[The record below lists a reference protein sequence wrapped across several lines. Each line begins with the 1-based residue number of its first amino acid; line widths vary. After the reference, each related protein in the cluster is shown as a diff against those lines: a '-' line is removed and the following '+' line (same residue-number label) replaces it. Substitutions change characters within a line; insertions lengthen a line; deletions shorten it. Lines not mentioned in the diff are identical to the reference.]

1 MKATMLAVEEEAA
14 VVVESGIATTAVAFF
29 QAAVLR
35 MIPYCVPA
43 LVLLLLDL
51 LYGIKAARARG
62 EKVRVSTA
70 VRRSMTKCVS
80 YCCWLILAST
90 LALAFKHDWLEWA
103 VLGLVYANE
112 LASIIGNYLETKGMA
127 FSFVH
132 FYRWILK
139 LIAGKAGEAM
149 DTAEAE
155 GIIID
160 KDGKARDKR
169 GRYTKRKRDM

>member
-1 MKATMLAVEEEAA
+1 MTTTESAVNTVTSTGITATA
-14 VVVESGIATTAVAFF
+14 IIFF
-29 QAAVLR
+29 RDAITNMTPWLMAS
-35 MIPYCVPA
+35 IP
-43 LVLLLLDL
+43 LILLDL
-51 LYGIKAARARG
+51 DFGIKAAKHRQD
-62 EKVRVSTA
+62 KVRVSKAIRGTFGKVVEYFAWVCFAATA
-70 VRRSMTKCVS
+70 S
-80 YCCWLILAST
+80 
-90 LALAFKHDWLEWA
+90 LAFGIKWIEWA

-169 GRYTKRKRDM
+169 GRYTKRR

>member
-1 MKATMLAVEEEAA
+1 
-14 VVVESGIATTAVAFF
+14 
-29 QAAVLR
+29 
-35 MIPYCVPA
+35 
-43 LVLLLLDL
+43 
-51 LYGIKAARARG
+51 
-62 EKVRVSTA
+62 
-70 VRRSMTKCVS
+70 
-80 YCCWLILAST
+80 
-90 LALAFKHDWLEWA
+90 
-103 VLGLVYANE
+103 
-112 LASIIGNYLETKGMA
+112 MA

-169 GRYTKRKRDM
+169 GRYTKRR